1 MKLDER
7 MKQYEYVTRNYLTC
21 RMPVIIRLDG
31 KAFHTF
37 TKGMNKPF
45 DNILVDTM
53 QDTMLELCK
62 NISGCKFGYTQSDEI
77 SLLLLDTDTTET
89 QPWFGNNLSK
99 LLSVTASM
107 ATLYFNKYFQAN
119 LSEKVLLDEK
129 FNSLPYESKI
139 DTALFDCRAFNIPI
153 EEVNNY
159 FIWRQQDCIRN
170 SIQMVAQ
177 ANFSHKELQ
186 NLNCNQLIEK
196 MRNNKIDYET
206 VFPIYL
212 KRGTCAYK
220 QQITYTQTQ
229 YGSANG
235 YRYTQKISRNTW
247 CIDEQMPDLIIEK
260 TFIKE
265 KITND

>member
-21 RMPVIIRLDG
+21 RTPVIIRLDG

-37 TKGMNKPF
+37 TRGMKKPF
-45 DNILVDTM
+45 DTLLVDTM
-53 QDTMLELCK
+53 QQTMVELCT
-62 NISGCKFGYTQSDEI
+62 NISNCKFGYTESDEI

-99 LLSVTASM
+99 LLSITASM
-107 ATLYFNKYFQAN
+107 ATLYFNKFFEAN
-119 LSEKVLLDEK
+119 LSDMVLINNDFDSSIYEKKLG
-129 FNSLPYESKI
+129 
-139 DTALFDCRAFNIPI
+139 TALFDCRAFNIPF
-153 EEVNNY
+153 EEINNY

-177 ANFSHKELQ
+177 ANFPHKELQ

-196 MRNNKIDYET
+196 LEEKDIDYEKDYPT
-206 VFPIYL
+206 YL
-212 KRGTCAYK
+212 KRGSCTYK
-220 QQITYTQTQ
+220 KEFDYTQTYYDQ
-229 YGSANG
+229 NG
-235 YRYTQKISRNTW
+235 YRHVNNVKRKSWIL
-247 CIDEQMPDLIIEK
+247 DEEIPNLIVEK